1 MPFAISLFAVLIVLI
16 VPLTLV
22 NLLFAWRQW
31 REGRGSWLRLLCVCT
46 VIAVLQAVPAVV
58 FAAVYSS
65 DNSPISERILP
76 AEVLLVWNWLLLA
89 LAIGRPVRLK
99 HSREELPLVVDE
111 QFNSRVAE
119 LAAAIGVRPPVVR
132 LVRSLSGVQEAAAF
146 AGGLP
151 APSLVVT
158 DGILHRLAPEERDAI
173 VAHELAHVA
182 NGSLWWL
189 TCVTPAA
196 AVGGLATAG
205 VTGGWFAVLFGLALR
220 VGLLRI
226 VSRFFER
233 DCDRRAAEVIG
244 FGTMHS
250 ALGKIHAAH
259 VLHDTGW
266 RSVLVYATSTH
277 PSRVERL
284 AALELAAPDIES
296 HDGQSSFTAYH
307 QRVLAGRIAAALWCF
322 VMMLSIGGRWL
333 WPTSNWPVAL
343 LIGVLTVPFWPL
355 MDAWRRLQRIRKRDR
370 QGGRRKLAALLLVA
384 TAVALFVTLNDV
396 FEVPSQSFV
405 LVQLLIAACG
415 LGGLFLYASGAQ
427 SGSPRIRQQLLKALQ
442 DHDFEAAARI
452 GDEKEHA
459 IRRVPE
465 FRHNVAVA
473 RTLSGDRERGLAEL
487 EENTKRY
494 PQFVHSLLTL
504 SSFHFDA
511 GDYESALQAAAR
523 AADRL
528 KKDPA
533 PLVHQAAALW
543 RLGRLDEAESA
554 AVRAI
559 QLEPEDGE
567 VYAVLAGVQIDRGK
581 ADGARATLQ
590 TAERLSPGL
599 PFVRV
604 VEAEA
609 ALRFD
614 GPAEARRAVAR
625 AREAARV
632 NPFAVID
639 GQVARLEAELAALSP
654 ESDETHSLPQGSLPA

>member
-1 MPFAISLFAVLIVLI
+1 LSIAISLFVGLIVA
-16 VPLTLV
+16 LTLI
-22 NLLFAWRQW
+22 NLGFAWRQW
-31 REGRGSWLRLLCVCT
+31 REGRGSWPRLFCVCT
-46 VIAVLQAVPAVV
+46 VMALLQAAPVV
-58 FAAVYSS
+58 MFILAYNSGNSS
-65 DNSPISERILP
+65 IGEWILP
-76 AEVLLVWNWLLLA
+76 AGVLLVWNWMLLA
-89 LAIGRPVRLK
+89 LAIGRPVRLT
-99 HSREELPLVVDE
+99 HSREELPLVDDE
-111 QFNSRVAE
+111 QFNSRVEVLAE
-119 LAAAIGVRPPVVR
+119 AIGVRTPVVR
-132 LVRSLSGVQEAAAF
+132 LVRSLSGEQQAAAF

-173 VAHELAHVA
+173 VAHELAHIT

-189 TCVTPAA
+189 TCVTPVA

-205 VTGGWFAVLFGLALR
+205 VTGGWFAVLVGLSLR

-233 DCDRRAAEVIG
+233 DCDRRAGEVIG
-244 FGTMHS
+244 FGRMHS
-250 ALGKIHAAH
+250 ALSKVHATH

-284 AALELAAPDIES
+284 AALEQAAPDNEQPN
-296 HDGQSSFTAYH
+296 GQSISTAYH
-307 QRVLAGRIAAALWCF
+307 QRVLAARIAAALWCL

-333 WPTSNWPVAL
+333 WPTSNWPVVL

-355 MDAWRRLQRIRKRDR
+355 MDAWRRLQRVRKRNW
-370 QGGRRKLAALLLVA
+370 QGGRRRLAALFLMA
-384 TAVALFVTLNDV
+384 MAVAVYAVGLYGVV
-396 FEVPSQSFV
+396 EVPSQWFV
-405 LVQLLIAACG
+405 PVQLLIAACG
-415 LGGLFLYASGAQ
+415 LAGLLLYGGAR
-427 SGSPRIRQQLLKALQ
+427 SGSTRVRQQLLKALQ
-442 DHDFEAAARI
+442 NHDFEAAVRI
-452 GDEKEHA
+452 GDERERA

-473 RTLSGDRERGLAEL
+473 RFLSGDRERGLADL
-487 EENTKRY
+487 EENATQY

-511 GDYESALQAAAR
+511 GDYESALQAATR

-528 KKDPA
+528 KRDPA

-554 AVRAI
+554 ARRAI

-567 VYAVLAGVQIDRGK
+567 VYAVLAGVLIDRGD
-581 ADGARATLQ
+581 ADGARAALE

-609 ALRFD
+609 ALRFE
-614 GPAEARRAVAR
+614 GPDAARRAVTR
-625 AREAARV
+625 AREAARA

-639 GQVARLEAELAALSP
+639 GQVARLEAELAALTAGSG
-654 ESDETHSLPQGSLPA
+654 DAHFLPQGSLQV